1 MTADELKKRIESLP
15 GVLEVDIKG
24 KREQVAE
31 LIIDPAKMDNY
42 GLSLTEV
49 GQLLRNNSLLVAT
62 EDINNDA
69 GRFSVKIPGRIN
81 DIEGLLRLPVKSVGD
96 QVVLFQDVAVGR
108 LAFKDPA
115 TGARVNGQRAVT
127 HHRNIR

>member
-1 MTADELKKRIESLP
+1 M
-15 GVLEVDIKG
+15 
-24 KREQVAE
+24 
-31 LIIDPAKMDNY
+31 
-42 GLSLTEV
+42 
-49 GQLLRNNSLLVAT
+49 VAT
-62 EDINNDA
+62 EDINNEA

-115 TGARVNGQRAVT
+115 TGARVNGQPPLGIAHSYPFLRDQ
-127 HHRNIR
+127 